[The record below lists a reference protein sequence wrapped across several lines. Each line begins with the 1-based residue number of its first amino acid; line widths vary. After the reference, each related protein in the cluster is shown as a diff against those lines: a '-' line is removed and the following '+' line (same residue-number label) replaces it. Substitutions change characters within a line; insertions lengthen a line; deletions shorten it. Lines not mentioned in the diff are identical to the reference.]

1 MTLPV
6 IVAPEAEQQIQF
18 IDAWWRENR
27 EAAPNLFLQE
37 LTAAIT
43 HIRSAPEA
51 GHRYRHRTRKRVRR
65 VPLHATRNHVYY
77 EVTRE
82 AIVILAVWG
91 AIKKRGPSLG
101 SP

>member
-27 EAAPNLFLQE
+27 EAAPNLVQE

-43 HIRSAPEA
+43 HIRAAPEA
-51 GHRYRHRTRKRVRR
+51 GH
-65 VPLHATRNHVYY
+65 
-77 EVTRE
+77 
-82 AIVILAVWG
+82 
-91 AIKKRGPSLG
+91 
-101 SP
+101 